1 MSEGNG
7 AVSLAGAID
16 CDGHVLEVPDLWE
29 NYLEAEYRD
38 RAIRVKKDDAG
49 WEYFEFDNQP
59 SKLSQKGFPGILG
72 AMGHPDIVPSPERS
86 YLAGAPFGSMEPKE
100 RIQRI
105 EGEGLAKVILYP
117 TIGLLWESEV
127 QDPALS
133 AAYCRAYNR
142 WIVDFCSD
150 SGGRL
155 IPIAHLSGSDPAEA
169 ATELRRAVK
178 DGCKGA
184 FFAPFTWTR
193 KSHGHPDYDEV
204 WATAQ
209 DLDVPV
215 ALHPTFEPVRFS
227 HLARFDE
234 LVPTEPIDFSW
245 YLDVLVAQGMQQAF
259 VSLFH
264 YGVFERFPKV
274 KVVVLESQA
283 GWIGYLLDRMDAVFE
298 GPLAHSTM
306 LKERPSFYFKRQCW
320 ISADPDEKAL
330 QKLIEFVGAEKFFWA
345 SDFPH
350 PDHSAEY
357 MPALQR
363 LVTPLSETARQQ
375 VIGANVAQV
384 YKLGQ

>member
-1 MSEGNG
+1 MSAGNG
-7 AVSLAGAID
+7 EVSVQGGID
-16 CDGHVLEVPDLWE
+16 CDGHILEAPDLWE
-29 NYLEAEYRD
+29 KYLEPQYRD
-38 RAIRVKKDDAG
+38 RAIRIKKDDEG
-49 WEYFEFDNQP
+49 WEYFEFDNKP
-59 SKLSQKGFPGILG
+59 SRLSQRGFPGILG
-72 AMGHPDIVPSPERS
+72 AMGHPDIVPSPERTF
-86 YLAGAPFGSMEPKE
+86 LDGAPFGSMDPKE
-100 RIQRI
+100 RIERL
-105 EGEGLAKVILYP
+105 EGEGLAKAILYP
-117 TIGLLWESEV
+117 TIGLLWECEV
-127 QDPALS
+127 EDPEIS

-142 WIVDFCSD
+142 WIVDFCSE

-155 IPIAHLSGSDPAEA
+155 VPIAHLSGTDPAEA
-169 ATELRRAVK
+169 AKELERAVK

-193 KSHGHPDYDEV
+193 KSHGHPDYDAV

-209 DLDVPV
+209 DLDVPI
-215 ALHPTFEPVRFS
+215 AIHPTFEPVKFS
-227 HLARFDE
+227 HLSRFDE

-274 KVVVLESQA
+274 KAVVLESQA

-298 GPLAHSTM
+298 GPLAHSTQ

-330 QKLIEFVGAEKFFWA
+330 QRLIEFVGSEKFFWA

-350 PDHSAEY
+350 PDHSDQY
-357 MPALQR
+357 IPALKR
-363 LVTPLSETARQQ
+363 LVTPLPEAARQQ
-375 VIGANVAQV
+375 VIGANVAEV